1 MESGKLRAMIS
12 EILRAKG
19 NKGAAP
25 EPVPGKR
32 PRGRPKGSKNKPK
45 ADVTTSEDVSAI
57 LAEMM
62 GEAEAPRPVERMAPS
77 PKAETPDDGMLRQI
91 ANLSRTD
98 RALLR
103 AAYTTA
109 LYLRQTW
116 PWPKS
121 GQRRDLEGLWNI
133 VGGLVFDLTPTQ
145 IERHMKQT
153 LAIGLDL
160 SSIPADEEFENSVV
174 EIETVLS
181 EAGFVKTKT
190 DGKTSLFSHHSER
203 WLAATRE
210 TADGTRVKVVLNPKK
225 EA

>member
-1 MESGKLRAMIS
+1 
-12 EILRAKG
+12 
-19 NKGAAP
+19 
-25 EPVPGKR
+25 
-32 PRGRPKGSKNKPK
+32 
-45 ADVTTSEDVSAI
+45 
-57 LAEMM
+57 
-62 GEAEAPRPVERMAPS
+62 
-77 PKAETPDDGMLRQI
+77 
-91 ANLSRTD
+91 
-98 RALLR
+98 
-103 AAYTTA
+103 
-109 LYLRQTW
+109 
-116 PWPKS
+116 
-121 GQRRDLEGLWNI
+121 
-133 VGGLVFDLTPTQ
+133 
-145 IERHMKQT
+145 MKQT